1 MLRYSLKK
9 LAKWALVALCAA
21 ALIAL
26 IAVLTPDDP
35 AASCLLAKPVIYLYP
50 EQDTVVTVTL
60 GCADNLTASVP
71 EYRGGWRVLARPDG
85 TLTDLVGGGEYASL
99 FWEAEKPV
107 RFDFSRGA
115 CVAGSETAAFLADVL
130 TQLGLNAAERAEFLD
145 YWLPRM
151 EGNAYNLIAFQQDA
165 YTAAAPLSI
174 SPAPDSVLRVFMA
187 WTPLRAPVGIAPQDF
202 APFSR
207 EGFAAVEWGG
217 CEVAAP

>member
-9 LAKWALVALCAA
+9 LAKWALVALCTA

-60 GCADNLTASVP
+60 GCADDLTASVP

-115 CVAGSETAAFLADVL
+115 CVAGSETAEFLTDAL
-130 TQLGLNAAERAEFLD
+130 TRLGLNAAERTEFLD

-151 EGNAYNLIAFQQDA
+151 EGNAYNLIAFQQDV
-165 YTAAAPLSI
+165 YTDSAKLTI
-174 SPAPDSVLRVFMA
+174 DPAPDTLLRVFMA
-187 WTPLRAPVGIAPQDF
+187 WQPSEKFVDLPAQELSAPERVGF
-202 APFSR
+202 TV
-207 EGFAAVEWGG
+207 VEWGG
-217 CEVAAP
+217 CAVQ